1 MMAELSGLATL
12 WLAKPMTDARQ
23 LPDESFDVVIIG
35 GGHNGLTCAA
45 YLARAGLSVKVVER
59 RPIVGGAAVT
69 EEFHPG
75 FRNSVCSY
83 VVSLLNPQVIADLEL
98 ARHGLSIVDR
108 PSGYL
113 CLLPGGEGFQ
123 LSRNVAEAKAA
134 IEQFSPHDARAYVR
148 FDHEL
153 SQIGQALRPIMESV
167 PPNFGGGIAD
177 LWRILRMGNRLRH
190 LPDDLQATLAELMTA
205 SIGDYVKARFE
216 SERLQGALGFEG
228 VIGNMAS
235 PYQAGSAYILLHHMF
250 GEVNGE
256 TGAWGHAIGG
266 MGAISDAMAGS
277 AKAHGARI
285 ETNAAVR
292 EVIIEKNIAAGVVL
306 QDGRRIRARLVAGNV
321 NPKLLFLRMMDPAL
335 LPEDFR
341 RRMVGWRCRSG
352 SFRMNLAL
360 SELPRFRCLT
370 GQSDESHL
378 KGSINIS
385 PSLAY
390 LEQAYDDARTLGWSR
405 RPVIS
410 MNIPTVLDRGLAP
423 PGAHVASLFCQH
435 FNFDLPDGKS
445 WDDVKDQAAD
455 LIVETMAEH
464 APNLKQAIVGQQV
477 LSPLDLERDFGLV
490 GGDIFHGALSLDQ
503 IFSLRPAA
511 GYADYR
517 TPIAG
522 LYLCGSGAH
531 PGGGVTGLPGR
542 NAAQAMLADFKAR
555 RA

>member
-1 MMAELSGLATL
+1 MS
-12 WLAKPMTDARQ
+12 DARQ
-23 LPDESFDVVIIG
+23 HPDESFDIVVIG

-75 FRNSVCSY
+75 FRNSICSY

-98 ARHGLSIVDR
+98 ARYGLSILDR

-113 CLLPGGEGFQ
+113 CLLPDGEGFQ
-123 LSRNVAEAKAA
+123 IPRNIAQAKHE
-134 IEQFSPHDARAYVR
+134 IEQFSPRDARAYVR

-153 SQIGQALRPIMESV
+153 TEIGLALRPLMESV

-177 LWRILRMGNRLRH
+177 LWRMLQLGNRLRH
-190 LPDDLQATLAELMTA
+190 LPANLQATLAELMTA
-205 SIGDYVKARFE
+205 SIGDFIKARFE
-216 SERLQGALGFEG
+216 SEKLRGALGFEG

-235 PYQAGSAYILLHHMF
+235 PFQAGSAYVLLHHMF

-256 TGAWGHAIGG
+256 AGAWGHAIGG
-266 MGAISDAMAGS
+266 MGAISNAMARS
-277 AKAHGARI
+277 AKAHGAVI
-285 ETNAAVR
+285 ETDAAVR
-292 EVIIEKNIAAGVVL
+292 EVIIESRRDGKTPRHRAAGVVL
-306 QDGRRIRARLVAGNV
+306 QDGRRINARMVAGKV
-321 NPKLLFLRMMDPAL
+321 NPKLLFLNLIDPAL
-335 LPEDFR
+335 LPDDFR

-360 SELPRFRCLT
+360 SELPRFRCLS
-370 GQSDESHL
+370 GRNDEAHL

-390 LEQAYDDARTLGWSR
+390 LDQAYDDAKTLGWSR
-405 RPVIS
+405 QPVVSI
-410 MNIPTVLDRGLAP
+410 NIPTILDRTLAP

-435 FNFDLPDGKS
+435 FNPDLPDGQS
-445 WDDVKDQAAD
+445 WDDVKEQVAD
-455 LIVETMAEH
+455 LIVETVADH
-464 APNLKQAIVGQQV
+464 APNLKGAIVGRQV
-477 LSPLDLERDFGLV
+477 LSPLDLEREFGLV
-490 GGDIFHGALSLDQ
+490 GGDIFHGALHLDQ
-503 IFSLRPAA
+503 LFSLRPAA
-511 GYADYR
+511 SYADYR

-531 PGGGVTGLPGR
+531 PGGGVTGAPGH
-542 NAAQAMLADFKAR
+542 NAAREILRDFGHALR
-555 RA
+555 